1 MKKYRINTRIE
12 KMFDTSYRADL
23 SVHQSDGVPQRMNGM
38 AHRANGMAHRA
49 ESRCDSKKGF
59 VNAFSL
65 AEILIVLA
73 IMGILIMLV
82 VPNNA
87 GVATRSKAL
96 EAQQE
101 LKMIH
106 TLQEAYRMQYSKYS
120 MDLTQ
125 LNYIPHK
132 SVNAGGTANYEV
144 TVIEASVNGYKA
156 KAEAVVDFN
165 GDGKKNIWEIDQ
177 EGTLK
182 EVQPD

>member
-1 MKKYRINTRIE
+1 MSKNKKKSGY
-12 KMFDTSYRADL
+12 A
-23 SVHQSDGVPQRMNGM
+23 
-38 AHRANGMAHRA
+38 A
-49 ESRCDSKKGF
+49 
-59 VNAFSL
+59 AFSL

-82 VPNNA
+82 VPNQT
-87 GVATRSKAL
+87 GVASRTKSL

-106 TLQEAYRMQYSKYS
+106 NLQYAHFLQFSKYS
-120 MDLTQ
+120 SDLQ
-125 LNYIPHK
+125 SINYIPHK
-132 SVNAGGTANYEV
+132 TVLSGGTANYEISI
-144 TVIEASVNGYKA
+144 IEATPAGFKA

-177 EGTLK
+177 DGVLK

>member
-1 MKKYRINTRIE
+1 MRKFKIKCIRTDIE
-12 KMFDTSYRADL
+12 PVEMEVVSQPEL
-23 SVHQSDGVPQRMNGM
+23 
-38 AHRANGMAHRA
+38 
-49 ESRCDSKKGF
+49 KKGF
-59 VNAFSL
+59 IKAFSL

-87 GVATRSKAL
+87 GVATRSKSL

-132 SVNAGGTANYEV
+132 LVTAGGTANYEI
-144 TVIEASVNGYKA
+144 TVLEASTTGYKA

-177 EGTLK
+177 GGVVK
-182 EVQPD
+182 EIQPD

>member
-1 MKKYRINTRIE
+1 MSKNKKKSGY
-12 KMFDTSYRADL
+12 AD
-23 SVHQSDGVPQRMNGM
+23 
-38 AHRANGMAHRA
+38 
-49 ESRCDSKKGF
+49 
-59 VNAFSL
+59 AFSL

-82 VPNNA
+82 VPNQT
-87 GVATRSKAL
+87 GVASRTKSL

-106 TLQEAYRMQYSKYS
+106 NLQYAHFLQFSKYS
-120 MDLTQ
+120 SDLQ
-125 LNYIPHK
+125 SINYIPHK
-132 SVNAGGTANYEV
+132 TVLSGGTANYE
-144 TVIEASVNGYKA
+144 ISILEATPAGFKA

-177 EGTLK
+177 DGVLK